1 MNPSSP
7 GSAGF
12 QPANLKPKPEPVF
25 PFEIDI
31 TRANNLIGQWANI
44 AAGIA
49 RQCKWRP
56 KGQCLKDCPG
66 LAVCNL
72 DGLTLVDRHGH
83 PVAPASSR

>member
-1 MNPSSP
+1 V
-7 GSAGF
+7 A
-12 QPANLKPKPEPVF
+12 PK

-44 AAGIA
+44 AADIA

-56 KGQCLKDCPG
+56 QGKCLATCQG

-72 DGLTLVDRHGH
+72 DGLELVDHGGAG
-83 PVAPASSR
+83 VGGAGVSPALLKPDP